1 MSYESA
7 GPTKGVL
14 TPAYGRDY
22 KSADEVIKAYR
33 DGKDFVLHNPTS
45 RYDDMYCSC
54 RDFPGQRVE
63 LRYQKKTRAVI
74 VAHDETVVE
83 ETE

>member
-33 DGKDFVLHNPTS
+33 EGKDFVFHNPADQ
-45 RYDDMYCSC
+45 YDGMYCSC

-63 LRYQKKTRAVI
+63 LRFDKKTDAVI
-74 VAHDETVVE
+74 IAHNHK